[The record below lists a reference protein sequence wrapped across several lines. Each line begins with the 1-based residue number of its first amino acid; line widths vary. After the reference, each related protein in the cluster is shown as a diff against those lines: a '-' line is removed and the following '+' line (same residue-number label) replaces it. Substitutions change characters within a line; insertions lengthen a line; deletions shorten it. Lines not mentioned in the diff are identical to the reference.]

1 MGLMDTDFFLLYFL
15 ETISKESVRPSEAEG
30 FTSSVASLG
39 RNDKK
44 GVSRSFLSSTL
55 SISDG
60 GNIDVFHT
68 FAGFGVFNRSGL
80 PGQTSKNSRPIS
92 LQQSVSPIPFS
103 QMDKVE
109 FSPSKKII
117 ILFGMGLWEDGG

>member
-1 MGLMDTDFFLLYFL
+1 MPRMGLMDTDFFLLYFL

-30 FTSSVASLG
+30 FTSSVASLVSPLG

-55 SISDG
+55 SISEG

-68 FAGFGVFNRSGL
+68 FAGFGVF
-80 PGQTSKNSRPIS
+80 K
-92 LQQSVSPIPFS
+92 
-103 QMDKVE
+103 
-109 FSPSKKII
+109 
-117 ILFGMGLWEDGG
+117 